1 MKYKHRSN
9 HVLFFSA
16 MLIIKMYF
24 IFQTPSSTATQYY
37 ASKAKALPKS
47 ILQSIAW
54 KNVRFLEMENYMR
67 QGRVIV
73 LCPLLLLFFLYI
85 FCYNAYKV
93 PYYFACLLF
102 GNECLEKMEIVLGIC
117 FFDKKQSLGC
127 QFVFCCKKWFV
138 R

>member
-1 MKYKHRSN
+1 M
-9 HVLFFSA
+9 FCFSA

-37 ASKAKALPKS
+37 ASKAKALPKKHFTVNCVEKCTFFRNGKLYAS
-47 ILQSIAW
+47 RSGHC
-54 KNVRFLEMENYMR
+54 V
-67 QGRVIV
+67 V
-73 LCPLLLLFFLYI
+73 CPLLLFFLYI